1 MINND
6 VYKEI
11 LESGLMI
18 DHYLVLLNIKN
29 NKPLHPNKRVQGFIN
44 LLTKKEYLLD
54 GKLTEKAIDLLQDI
68 NSEEDVKVLT
78 FTESVKKP
86 ELPIQAEVV
95 DFKAWI
101 VELHRSLQDELYSLT
116 RQRQIRDKIDKKTYS
131 FLPNV
136 IDLEKAMFKVVRLY
150 KLTDYKKI
158 EATLINY
165 IKRCASANCWF
176 PLLQYYI
183 IKNGAS
189 QMVTDIES
197 GNDTPDDQD
206 FKSSQKFI

>member
-1 MINND
+1 MINSE

-18 DHYLVLLNIKN
+18 DHYLVLVNIKN
-29 NKPLHPNKRVQGFIN
+29 NKPLQSNRRVQGFVN
-44 LLTKKEYLLD
+44 LLTKKEYLVD

-68 NSEEDVKVLT
+68 GSEEDIKAAVSIEK
-78 FTESVKKP
+78 EQK
-86 ELPIQAEVV
+86 PIQAEIV

-101 VELHRSLQDELYSLT
+101 VELHKSLQNELYALT
-116 RQRQIRDKIDKKTYS
+116 RQRQIRDKIDRKTYS

-158 EATLINY
+158 EATLKNY
-165 IKRCASANCWF
+165 IKRCASANSWF

-206 FKSSQKFI
+206 FKSSQKFV